1 MNYSK
6 YKDKIFTIPNA
17 LSMLRILLLPV
28 FANSYMNAKTSKDYL
43 IAALVLIISSL
54 TDMIDGKIARRFNM
68 ISDLGKLLD
77 PVADKAT
84 HLVIAICL
92 CTHFTGMKSLVVLL
106 FVKEGCMF
114 LFCLYGYFKGH
125 IWDSAQWYG
134 KVSTAIVFTSFV
146 LLALFPGM
154 PGWLSGFLI
163 GLCFFILAFSLIMY
177 AREFFFLNRKSEKN
191 AERREHVQAASKEN
205 CSDK

>member
-1 MNYSK
+1 MDYSK

-28 FANSYMNAKTSKDYL
+28 FVNCYMDAETTDDYL

-92 CTHFTGMKSLVVLL
+92 CTHFSSMKPLVILL
-106 FVKEGCMF
+106 IIKESCMF

-146 LLALFPGM
+146 LLAVFPGM
-154 PGWLSGFLI
+154 PGILSGLLI
-163 GLCFFILAFSLIMY
+163 GLCFLILAFSLVMY
-177 AREFFFLNRKSEKN
+177 AREFFFLNRKS
-191 AERREHVQAASKEN
+191 
-205 CSDK
+205 